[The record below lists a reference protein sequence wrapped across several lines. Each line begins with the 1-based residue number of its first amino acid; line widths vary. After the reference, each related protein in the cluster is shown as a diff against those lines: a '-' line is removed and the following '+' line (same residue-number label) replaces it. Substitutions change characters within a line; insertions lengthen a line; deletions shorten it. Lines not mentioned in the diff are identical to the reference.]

1 MTTHHSAAALAMQLI
16 RERIERREFAPNSRL
31 PRETELAAELG
42 VSRNALR
49 EGIRALEIVGV
60 LRSRHGSGTYVT
72 ALEPEDLLGGFAYS
86 NALLDIRSAID
97 LAEFRRVT
105 EPAACEFA
113 CDRAT
118 AEQKVRIRSLHEQ
131 MQQVTDPE
139 EYARLDPEFHHEIV
153 KASGNAV
160 LIAVAGGLTN
170 GPAWTS
176 MWRAVTRDFV
186 PERTR
191 TEHENLVRAIETG
204 DRELARATS
213 NAHIAAAQAQIASV
227 LGAMEPGTSRPS
239 ADTGAAVDPDV
250 AAAPPT

>member
-1 MTTHHSAAALAMQLI
+1 MTNPHSAAALAMQLI

-72 ALEPEDLLGGFAYS
+72 ALAPEDLLGGFAYS
-86 NALLDIRSAID
+86 NALLDIRSAVD
-97 LAEFRRVT
+97 LAEFRRIT
-105 EPAACEFA
+105 EPAACEYA

-118 AEQKVRIRSLHEQ
+118 AQQKSRIRALHEQ

-160 LIAVAGGLTN
+160 LIAVAGSLTN
-170 GPAWTS
+170 GPAWQS

-186 PERTR
+186 PGRTR

-204 DRELARATS
+204 DRELARSTS
-213 NAHIAAAQAQIASV
+213 NAHIAAAQAQIAAALDSMESGIVQPSPRQDAPAGPATSV
-227 LGAMEPGTSRPS
+227 
-239 ADTGAAVDPDV
+239 
-250 AAAPPT
+250 APPP